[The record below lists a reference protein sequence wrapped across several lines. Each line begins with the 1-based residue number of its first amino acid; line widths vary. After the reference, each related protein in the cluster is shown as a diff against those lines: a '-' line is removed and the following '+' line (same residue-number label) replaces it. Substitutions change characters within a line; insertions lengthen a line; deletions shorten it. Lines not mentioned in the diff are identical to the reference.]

1 MDLLRHLRYFV
12 AVAEELHFGRA
23 AARLHI
29 AQSPL
34 SQRIKALESALGV
47 ELLVRTTRR
56 VELTPAG
63 ALLLEEA
70 RGVVERVERLESVV
84 AGSAAAT
91 RARCASAS
99 HPTCPPARSPSSR
112 SAWRR
117 CTRSSAIIP
126 VEDATVTALVDRRI
140 DVAFIRAPLDTALLR
155 TGPRLTRPLGALVAG
170 ADGGELELAALDR
183 HLAVVLFPRDAAPAT
198 HDATLATCHALGFI
212 PREVLAAA
220 GSDFAA
226 SLVLTAHAVAL
237 VEQPASAPEGTTW
250 RPLAGA
256 PLEVDGT
263 VARRL
268 GDDREIVRAGR
279 GAPASSLL
287 VEDGGLGGRGT
298 ARPPFPPRGRA
309 ADMTE
314 RIEATF
320 RAIGLEGWLHAVDLD
335 SGRH

>member
-63 ALLLEEA
+63 ALLLAEA

-84 AGSAAAT
+84 ARIRTGDTGALRLGVSADLPAGAVAELAA
-91 RARCASAS
+91 RVAAL
-99 HPTCPPARSPSSR
+99 HPDLR
-112 SAWRR
+112 
-117 CTRSSAIIP
+117 ILP
-126 VEDATVTALVDRRI
+126 VEDAAATALMDRRI
-140 DVAFIRAPLDTALLR
+140 DIAFIRTPLDAALLR

-170 ADGGELELAALDR
+170 SETGELDLATLSPD
-183 HLAVVLFPRDAAPAT
+183 LAIVLFPRDTAPAT
-198 HDATLATCHALGFI
+198 HDAILATCHALGFI

-220 GSDFAA
+220 GNDFAA
-226 SLVLTAHAVAL
+226 SLVLTARAVAL
-237 VEQPASAPEGTTW
+237 VEEPAAVPDGTVW
-250 RPLAGA
+250 RPLAGR
-256 PLEVDGT
+256 PLEVSGT

-268 GDDREIVRAGR
+268 GDDREIVQVLADMLGAVLVESAGWAATPPRAT
-279 GAPASSLL
+279 GAARPRPADSLL
-287 VEDGGLGGRGT
+287 
-298 ARPPFPPRGRA
+298 A
-309 ADMTE
+309 
-314 RIEATF
+314 
-320 RAIGLEGWLHAVDLD
+320 
-335 SGRH
+335 

>member
-84 AGSAAAT
+84 AGIRSGDTGALRLGVSPDLPAGAVAELAVRVAAL
-91 RARCASAS
+91 
-99 HPTCPPARSPSSR
+99 HPELRV
-112 SAWRR
+112 
-117 CTRSSAIIP
+117 IP

-170 ADGGELELAALDR
+170 ADGGELELAALGPD
-183 HLAVVLFPRDAAPAT
+183 LAVVLFPRDTAPAT

-226 SLVLTAHAVAL
+226 SLVLTANAIAL

-256 PLEVDGT
+256 PLEVAGT

-268 GDDREIVRAGR
+268 GDDREIVRVVAE
-279 GAPASSLL
+279 LLQFVL
-287 VEDGGLGGRGT
+287 VEAAGWAVAAPRVLRS
-298 ARPPFPPRGRA
+298 RP
-309 ADMTE
+309 ADALLT
-314 RIEATF
+314 
-320 RAIGLEGWLHAVDLD
+320 
-335 SGRH
+335 

>member
-84 AGSAAAT
+84 ARNPDAATPARCGSAS
-91 RARCASAS
+91 R
-99 HPTCPPARSPSSR
+99 PTCPRARSPSSPPA
-112 SAWRR
+112 SAALHPELRVV
-117 CTRSSAIIP
+117 P
-126 VEDATVTALVDRRI
+126 VEDATATALVDRRI

-155 TGPRLTRPLGALVAG
+155 TGPRLTRPLGRARGRRRVRASWTWRRSPP
-170 ADGGELELAALDR
+170 E
-183 HLAVVLFPRDAAPAT
+183 LAVVLFPRDAAPAT
-198 HDATLATCHALGFI
+198 HDAILATCHALGFI

-220 GSDFAA
+220 GNDFAA
-226 SLVLTAHAVAL
+226 SLVLTANAIAL
-237 VEQPASAPEGTTW
+237 VEEPAAAPEGTTW
-250 RPLAGA
+250 RPLAGR
-256 PLEVDGT
+256 PLEVAGT

-268 GDDREIVRAGR
+268 GDDREIVRVVAELLQAVLVESAGWAARGR
-279 GAPASSLL
+279 GAASARSRPADALL
-287 VEDGGLGGRGT
+287 T
-298 ARPPFPPRGRA
+298 
-309 ADMTE
+309 
-314 RIEATF
+314 
-320 RAIGLEGWLHAVDLD
+320 
-335 SGRH
+335 